1 MKKTLYANGKLFI
14 MGEYTVLDGSD
25 AFALPTRFGQSL
37 EVETNE
43 SDTIHWKSFDADGN
57 VWLEASLTLEEI
69 WSRQESNPGVNTA
82 ETMLIKVLHEAH
94 KVNPKILTSGF
105 DVATK
110 LTFPRLWGLGTS
122 STLISL
128 VADWFGIDPYR
139 LLAQTFGGSGY
150 DIACAQQKEP
160 LIFNMNDGNPTVRTV
175 TFSPDFAGKL
185 YFVYLNQKQNSREAV
200 AAYREKDFDKKA
212 LVDQI
217 NKLIEEVSTATDLSS
232 FSSALEKQEALLG
245 GVLGI
250 APVQERL
257 FPDFKGAV
265 KSLGAWGGDFVL
277 VASEEN
283 PVEYFTEKGFT
294 TIVPYKEMI
303 F

>member
-37 EVETNE
+37 EVENNDT
-43 SDTIHWKSFDADGN
+43 DTIHWKSFDADGS
-57 VWLEASLTLEEI
+57 VWLDVKIPLEDVYKGTTNSTHKEAVMLT
-69 WSRQESNPGVNTA
+69 
-82 ETMLIKVLHEAH
+82 KVLHNAYRANTAVVTTGCSVE
-94 KVNPKILTSGF
+94 
-105 DVATK
+105 TK

-128 VADWFGIDPYR
+128 VADWFSIDPYH

-150 DIACAQQKEP
+150 DIACAQQQEP
-160 LIFNMNDGNPTVRTV
+160 LIFNMNGGNPTVRTV
-175 TFSPDFAGKL
+175 TFNPDFAYKL
-185 YFVYLNQKQNSREAV
+185 YFVYLNQKQNSREAI
-200 AAYREKDFDKKA
+200 AAYREKEFDKAA
-212 LVDQI
+212 LVAQI
-217 NKLIEEVSTATDLSS
+217 NKLIEEVSTANDLSS

-257 FPDFKGAV
+257 FPDFKGVV

-277 VASEEN
+277 AAAEEN
-283 PVEYFTEKGFT
+283 PIAYFTQKGYT
-294 TIVPYKEMI
+294 TIVPYKEMVY
-303 F
+303 

>member
-37 EVETNE
+37 EVESNSTN
-43 SDTIHWKSFDADGN
+43 SISWKSYDADGSL
-57 VWLEASLTLEEI
+57 WLEVSIALED
-69 WSRQESNPGVNTA
+69 VFANTTNHGNKEA
-82 ETMLIKVLHEAH
+82 EMLIKVLRIAH
-94 KVNPKILTSGF
+94 AANPEVLVSGF
-105 DVATK
+105 DVVTK
-110 LTFPRLWGLGTS
+110 LTFPRNWGLGTS

-128 VADWFGIDPYR
+128 VADWFGINPYK

-150 DIACAQQKEP
+150 DIACAQQQEP
-160 LIFNMNDGNPTVRTV
+160 LIYNMNGGEPTVRTIS
-175 TFSPDFAGKL
+175 FNPDFSDKL
-185 YFVYLNQKQNSREAV
+185 YFVYLNQKQNSREAI
-200 AAYREKDFDKKA
+200 AAYREKEFDKQA
-212 LVDQI
+212 LVAQI

-257 FPDFKGAV
+257 FPDFNGVV

-277 VASEEN
+277 ATAEED
-283 PVEYFTEKGFT
+283 PTAYFTAKGFT
-294 TIVPYKEMI
+294 TIVPYKEMV

>member
-37 EVETNE
+37 EVESNSTN
-43 SDTIHWKSFDADGN
+43 SINWKSYDADGSL
-57 VWLEASLTLEEI
+57 WLEVSVSLEVI
-69 WSRQESNPGVNTA
+69 FANTTNHGNKEA
-82 ETMLIKVLHEAH
+82 EMLIKVLHAAH
-94 KVNPKILTSGF
+94 AANPEVLVSGF
-105 DVATK
+105 DVLTK
-110 LTFPRLWGLGTS
+110 LTFPRNWGLGTS

-128 VADWFGIDPYR
+128 VADWFGINPYK

-150 DIACAQQKEP
+150 DIACAQQQEP
-160 LIFNMNDGNPTVRTV
+160 LIYNMNGGEPAVRTI
-175 TFSPDFAGKL
+175 TFNPDFADKL
-185 YFVYLNQKQNSREAV
+185 YFVYLNQKQNSREAI
-200 AAYREKDFDKKA
+200 AAYREKEFDKPA
-212 LVDQI
+212 LVTQI

-257 FPDFKGAV
+257 FPDFNGVV

-277 VASEEN
+277 ATAEED
-283 PVEYFTEKGFT
+283 PTAYFTAKGYT
-294 TIVPYKEMI
+294 TIVPYKEMV

>member
-37 EVETNE
+37 EVETND
-43 SDTIHWKSFDADGN
+43 SDAIHWTSFDADGS
-57 VWLEASLTLEEI
+57 VWLDVYIPLEDVYTGTTNSEHIETIMLT
-69 WSRQESNPGVNTA
+69 
-82 ETMLIKVLHEAH
+82 KVLHKAY
-94 KVNPKILTSGF
+94 KATTGVVTTGYN
-105 DVATK
+105 VVTK

-128 VADWFGIDPYR
+128 VADWFGIDPYN

-150 DIACAQQKEP
+150 DIACAQQQEP
-160 LIFNMNDGNPTVRTV
+160 LIFNMNNRNPTVHTV
-175 TFSPDFAGKL
+175 AFNPDFADKL
-185 YFVYLNQKQNSREAV
+185 YFVYLNQKQNSREAI
-200 AAYREKDFDKKA
+200 AAYRKKQFDKPA
-212 LVDQI
+212 LVVQI
-217 NKLIEEVSTATDLSS
+217 NKLIEEVSAATDLSS

-257 FPDFKGAV
+257 FPDFKGVV

-277 VASEEN
+277 AASEEN
-283 PVEYFTEKGFT
+283 PIEYFTQKGFT
-294 TIVPYKEMI
+294 TIVPYKEMVY
-303 F
+303 

>member
-185 YFVYLNQKQNSREAV
+185 YFVYLNQKQNLS
-200 AAYREKDFDKKA
+200 
-212 LVDQI
+212 
-217 NKLIEEVSTATDLSS
+217 LIH
-232 FSSALEKQEALLG
+232 
-245 GVLGI
+245 I
-250 APVQERL
+250 
-257 FPDFKGAV
+257 
-265 KSLGAWGGDFVL
+265 
-277 VASEEN
+277 
-283 PVEYFTEKGFT
+283 
-294 TIVPYKEMI
+294 
-303 F
+303 